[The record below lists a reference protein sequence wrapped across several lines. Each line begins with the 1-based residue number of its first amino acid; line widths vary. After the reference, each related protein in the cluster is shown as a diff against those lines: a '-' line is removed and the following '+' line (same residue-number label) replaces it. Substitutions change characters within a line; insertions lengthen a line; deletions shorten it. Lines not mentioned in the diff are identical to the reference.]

1 VPDSAGV
8 MAFLKIRT
16 LYTIGNDN
24 TTTVDLFIFG
34 TAEPAT
40 AIMAASIP
48 VLRALIKRGDEA
60 NPARFIQLDDEKLGA
75 GVVTV
80 KDEYATAYPG
90 TLPLGH
96 LDEDETWE
104 PKIRG
109 VEKLQ

>member
-1 VPDSAGV
+1 

-24 TTTVDLFIFG
+24 TTTVDLFVFG

-48 VLRALIKRGDEA
+48 VLRALIGGGRVSDQ
-60 NPARFIQLDDEKLGA
+60 ARFVTLDDEKIGA
-75 GVVTV
+75 VEEREMSGV
-80 KDEYATAYPG
+80 KPYPG

-104 PKIRG
+104 PRIRG

>member
-1 VPDSAGV
+1 

-48 VLRALIKRGDEA
+48 VLRALIRRGHE
-60 NPARFIQLDDEKLGA
+60 PKQARFIQLDDENA
-75 GVVTV
+75 TPTV
-80 KDEYATAYPG
+80 DEKCATPYPG